1 MAETAQ
7 NTPTFK
13 GGLVLAGA
21 VSGGAYMAG
30 VLDYILQTLEAWE
43 TVKKSDVP
51 DIPNHRFEIRAISG
65 ASAGSICAAVLAR
78 ALASNVVPVTD
89 VNNPPDNPVEN
100 PKKEKTPFLN
110 PFFATWVQSIDIRH
124 LLKDDDLKNK
134 KAELM
139 SILDS
144 TALPYI
150 GSNVLNIGDQVKN
163 ERPAYVAEKL
173 DLFINSTNLRGVPYG
188 LGFEGQVEN
197 YRHMMDVH
205 AEYKHFQ
212 LSWGERPNPGPK
224 PTWLDPHRV
233 SADGHWLDF
242 VSSSIA
248 SGAFPVGLSPRSLS
262 RNVKDYDVSPRYD
275 NYGTPFWPSD
285 IKAMGDSYSYQY
297 MNVDGGVMNN
307 EPLELARQTLSGG
320 KKIKNPRDGEGE
332 DPAKAA
338 VIMVDPFPNTSD
350 VNIKYEPEKNVFEVI
365 LRLVSIVTS
374 QMRFKPEELKLSL
387 DDEVYSRFVIA
398 PVYAINQKK
407 IQPLA
412 IYGELLGSFGAFLS
426 ESFRRHDFQLGRR
439 NAQRFLKNY
448 FVLPETNPLFD
459 GWTNDMKLKYSVA
472 HRNGPHLPII
482 PVIQEMGK
490 DVFDEI
496 GVPDRPRGAEID
508 MDDLKK
514 QLRFRVKAVVPKL
527 IAAIPNGIMRT
538 IAKLVW
544 KLDWL
549 IGISKIIANGLIKKI
564 ETEINKLND
573 AVLK

>member
-1 MAETAQ
+1 MAETTE
-7 NTPTFK
+7 NIPTFR

-30 VLDYILQTLEAWE
+30 VLDYILQALEAWE
-43 TVKKSDVP
+43 AAKKSNLH
-51 DIPNHRFEIRAISG
+51 DIPNHKFEIRAISG
-65 ASAGSICAAVLAR
+65 ASAGSICAAVCAR
-78 ALASNVVPVTD
+78 ALASNVVPVRD
-89 VNNPPDNPVEN
+89 VNNPPDRPADN
-100 PKKEKTPFLN
+100 PKDEIKPFLN
-110 PFFATWVQSIDIRH
+110 PFYATWVQSIDIKH
-124 LLKDDDLKNK
+124 LLKADDLKTK

-139 SILDS
+139 SLLDS

-150 GSNVLNIGDQVKN
+150 GSNVLNIGEQIKK
-163 ERPAYVAEKL
+163 ERPAYVADKL
-173 DLFINSTNLRGVPYG
+173 DLFLNSTNLRGVPYG
-188 LGFEGQVEN
+188 LGFKGQVEN

-212 LSWGERPNPGPK
+212 LSWDENTFPGNK
-224 PTWLDPHRV
+224 PTWLDPRHV

-248 SGAFPVGLSPRSLS
+248 SGAFPVGLSPRFLS

-275 NYGTPFWPSD
+275 NYGSPHWPGD
-285 IKAMGDSYSYQY
+285 IKAMGNGYTYQY

-320 KKIKNPRDGEGE
+320 KKIKNPRDGEGQ

-338 VIMVDPFPNTSD
+338 VIMIDPFPNTSD
-350 VNIKYEPEKNVFEVI
+350 VNINYEPEKNIFEVV

-398 PVYAINQKK
+398 PVYANNQLK
-407 IQPLA
+407 IEPLA

-439 NAQRFLKNY
+439 NAQQFLKNY
-448 FVLPETNPLFD
+448 FVLPENNPLFKD
-459 GWTNDMKLKYSVA
+459 WSEAMKMKYTVP
-472 HRNGPHLPII
+472 HRKGPHLPII
-482 PVIQEMGK
+482 PVIQEMGEA
-490 DVFDEI
+490 VFDEI
-496 GVPDRPRGAEID
+496 AVPDRPRAAEID
-508 MDDLKK
+508 LDDLKL
-514 QLRFRVKAVVPKL
+514 QLRFRVKAVVPRL
-527 IAAIPNGIMRT
+527 IAAIPNGILRT

-549 IGISKIIANGLIKKI
+549 IGISKIISNGLIKKI
-564 ETEINKLND
+564 DDELKKLNE